1 MIYKEIHMDLF
12 DVTTDYTLCHC
23 ISKDCALG
31 KGIAKT
37 FAKKYPDMRDRL
49 KTIVIC
55 NGYSVGD
62 AILYEN
68 NIFKNDVI
76 NLITKEKYWHK
87 PTYDTLRQ
95 ALVSCKTICRQNNIT
110 RLAMPMI
117 GCGLDRLKWNKVSKI
132 IQEVFDDMSI
142 EILVCIR

>member
-1 MIYKEIHMDLF
+1 MIYKEVHMDLF
-12 DVTTDYTLCHC
+12 DVTTDHTLCHC

-37 FAKKYPDMRDRL
+37 FAEKYPDMRDRL
-49 KTIVIC
+49 KTMVIFSH
-55 NGYSVGD
+55 YSVGD
-62 AILYEN
+62 AILYEGN
-68 NIFKNDVI
+68 MFKNDVI
-76 NLITKEKYWHK
+76 NLITKEKYWQK
-87 PTYDTLRQ
+87 PTYDTLTQ
-95 ALVSCKTICRQNNIT
+95 ALISCKTICKQNNIT

-132 IQEVFDDMSI
+132 IQEVFNDMAI